1 MALKRLAELI
11 PCQSPPCPLQHE
23 STCPLPHDIVTHISR
38 RSLGSLNILF
48 SLCNP
53 DSIMAVGVR
62 EGGGGGA
69 SMDAWIKHQHPPFPR
84 TDDIVYIE
92 YRVLY
97 TKSFVVFQMRRWCS
111 NSACNHLI
119 PS

>member
-53 DSIMAVGVR
+53 ESIMAVGVCEWAGR
-62 EGGGGGA
+62 
-69 SMDAWIKHQHPPFPR
+69 Q
-84 TDDIVYIE
+84 
-92 YRVLY
+92 
-97 TKSFVVFQMRRWCS
+97 
-111 NSACNHLI
+111 
-119 PS
+119 